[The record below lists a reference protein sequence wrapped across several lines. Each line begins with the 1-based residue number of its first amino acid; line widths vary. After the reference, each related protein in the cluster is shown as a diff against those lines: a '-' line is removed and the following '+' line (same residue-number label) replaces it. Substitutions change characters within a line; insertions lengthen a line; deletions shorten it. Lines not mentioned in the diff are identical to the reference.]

1 MIPISRYQR
10 RRAQLAKSM
19 GAGIAIIPTAHEH
32 ARNRDTHYLYRF
44 DSYFYYLSG
53 FVEPESVIVII
64 AGKSPK
70 TILFCREKDLT
81 REIWDGYRHGPKA
94 AQKTFAFD
102 AAYPIAKL
110 DEMMPKLI
118 ADQAVLHFPL
128 GADAAWDARVVG
140 WLNQVKAQVRSGVS
154 APTEIQDVRTLLDDM
169 RLLKDADEIKVMR
182 SAAAIAS
189 DAHRRAM
196 QTTRPGMMEYEVEA
210 ELAHEFRRRGSQAP
224 AYTSIV
230 AGGAN
235 ACVLHYVENKDR
247 LNDGDLLLIDAGCE
261 LDGYASDITRTFPVS
276 GTFSAAQ
283 RDVYEL
289 VLAAQAKAIEA
300 VKPDASFEAYHEA
313 ALRVLVRGM
322 IDLKLCKGSVDK
334 VIEKGDY
341 RQFYMHRTGH
351 WLGLDVH
358 DAGDYK
364 KNGKSVKLAPGMVLT
379 VEPGC
384 YIRPAKNVPK
394 AFWNIGIRI
403 EDDVLVTK
411 SGREVLTQPPKT
423 VRDIEAAMRSA

>member
-10 RRAQLAKSM
+10 RRAQLGKSM

-94 AQKTFAFD
+94 AQKTFACD

-110 DEMMPKLI
+110 DEMMPNLI

-128 GADAAWDARVVG
+128 GADAAWDARIVG

-289 VLAAQAKAIEA
+289 VLAAQAKGIDA